1 MLRSGDPLKGP
12 LKKYAQASSWVL
24 SYKANIENY
33 GLSLPAAFLHTK
45 PYILRFL
52 QRESVILRTLQT
64 VNPPNMAADDENRS
78 KDGRLTEELGV
89 EFVCAVTQSLYR
101 SRKSLREATFEN
113 CLHSGKRWLRRTL
126 ESAAV
131 RQAIGA
137 SPQQWVD
144 INQVFFIAISQLEV
158 QSIPSD
164 LNASSGATTSSALMA
179 VNHDTL
185 MKDLERL
192 NDILLIAR
200 NCLATTQRAQNLA
213 GESLLDQQVLKLIDL
228 CVRVTARGYDGETH
242 SRAEQPWAN
251 IIGACEW
258 CECPHMQN
266 KAHFWQIRSSSLL
279 VSNFYI
285 TSS

>member
-1 MLRSGDPLKGP
+1 
-12 LKKYAQASSWVL
+12 
-24 SYKANIENY
+24 
-33 GLSLPAAFLHTK
+33 
-45 PYILRFL
+45 
-52 QRESVILRTLQT
+52 
-64 VNPPNMAADDENRS
+64 MAAEDESRS

-89 EFVCAVTQSLYR
+89 EFVCAVTQSLFR

-113 CLHSGKRWLRRTL
+113 CLHSGRRWLRRTL

-144 INQVFFIAISQLEV
+144 INHVFHIAIPQLEV

-179 VNHDTL
+179 LNHDTL

-242 SRAEQPWAN
+242 GRAEQPWAN
-251 IIGACEW
+251 IIGACKW
-258 CECPHMQN
+258 CIITECMFR
-266 KAHFWQIRSSSLL
+266 AHIGQTRSFSLL
-279 VSNFYI
+279 VSNFYT